1 MKWLKLSIFL
11 TVLFI
16 FFYLRLTP
24 IINQTVPY
32 TYDQGRDFLK
42 AEEIIRNGNF
52 TFIGPTTGIQGVYH
66 GAWWYYILTIFY
78 LFFNGLPIGFYYGLF
93 ILSTIA
99 MVLFYFF
106 IKKEFGWQ
114 TSLLFLLIIT
124 TGNFFIK
131 LAFFT
136 SNNTLSPLFVLLLIY
151 SVYQFLKTKLNKY
164 LFLISFS
171 LGFIF
176 EFEVAS
182 GILITISFF
191 ITSLFFKLFRKSY
204 INLRK
209 LVFFLSGIIIP
220 ISPRLLFELKNNF
233 IQTKAFINFYIHP
246 VATNQS
252 SFFST
257 LTERTQLFLK
267 YYLQLISQEKFY
279 LGALFFLFFIYLFIK
294 GRKNA
299 KKKNTLLFFSLLT
312 VVIFLVS
319 LINRNNFFWDYYL
332 DGVQFIIL
340 FIFILIFNLE
350 NRLQFV
356 KNILLGTFIFI
367 MLISFSKDLSN
378 INIPLIGLRADDK
391 IVRYF
396 VEKSNNKYFCLRI
409 YTPPVIPFTYYYL
422 FSYYANHQKIKYPR
436 QEFTNN
442 QCYFIFDKESYQF
455 RVDKWREQYIPKN
468 SELNKI
474 IKFENGTSVELWT
487 LTKN

>member
-164 LFLISFS
+164 LFLISF
-171 LGFIF
+171 
-176 EFEVAS
+176 
-182 GILITISFF
+182 
-191 ITSLFFKLFRKSY
+191 
-204 INLRK
+204 
-209 LVFFLSGIIIP
+209 
-220 ISPRLLFELKNNF
+220 
-233 IQTKAFINFYIHP
+233 
-246 VATNQS
+246 
-252 SFFST
+252 
-257 LTERTQLFLK
+257 
-267 YYLQLISQEKFY
+267 
-279 LGALFFLFFIYLFIK
+279 
-294 GRKNA
+294 
-299 KKKNTLLFFSLLT
+299 
-312 VVIFLVS
+312 
-319 LINRNNFFWDYYL
+319 
-332 DGVQFIIL
+332 
-340 FIFILIFNLE
+340 
-350 NRLQFV
+350 
-356 KNILLGTFIFI
+356 
-367 MLISFSKDLSN
+367 
-378 INIPLIGLRADDK
+378 
-391 IVRYF
+391 
-396 VEKSNNKYFCLRI
+396 
-409 YTPPVIPFTYYYL
+409 
-422 FSYYANHQKIKYPR
+422 
-436 QEFTNN
+436 
-442 QCYFIFDKESYQF
+442 
-455 RVDKWREQYIPKN
+455 
-468 SELNKI
+468 
-474 IKFENGTSVELWT
+474 
-487 LTKN
+487 

>member
-1 MKWLKLSIFL
+1 M
-11 TVLFI
+11 
-16 FFYLRLTP
+16 
-24 IINQTVPY
+24 
-32 TYDQGRDFLK
+32 
-42 AEEIIRNGNF
+42 
-52 TFIGPTTGIQGVYH
+52 
-66 GAWWYYILTIFY
+66 
-78 LFFNGLPIGFYYGLF
+78 
-93 ILSTIA
+93 
-99 MVLFYFF
+99 
-106 IKKEFGWQ
+106 
-114 TSLLFLLIIT
+114 
-124 TGNFFIK
+124 
-131 LAFFT
+131 
-136 SNNTLSPLFVLLLIY
+136 
-151 SVYQFLKTKLNKY
+151 
-164 LFLISFS
+164 
-171 LGFIF
+171 
-176 EFEVAS
+176 
-182 GILITISFF
+182 
-191 ITSLFFKLFRKSY
+191 
-204 INLRK
+204 
-209 LVFFLSGIIIP
+209 
-220 ISPRLLFELKNNF
+220 
-233 IQTKAFINFYIHP
+233 
-246 VATNQS
+246 
-252 SFFST
+252 
-257 LTERTQLFLK
+257 TERTQLFLK